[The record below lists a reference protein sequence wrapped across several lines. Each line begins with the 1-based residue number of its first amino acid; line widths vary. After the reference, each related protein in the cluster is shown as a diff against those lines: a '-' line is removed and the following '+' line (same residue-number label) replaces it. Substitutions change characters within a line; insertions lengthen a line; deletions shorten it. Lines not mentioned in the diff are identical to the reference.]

1 MRKIIKYIINILLV
15 NKTSSKLLIKYVLR
29 LHNICYKLSSSMA
42 VQINN
47 GIHPKHR
54 IMQYKEWFLD
64 NLNSS
69 DTVLDVGCNTG
80 MMPEFLSYK
89 VSFVYGIEIEQK
101 HIVLAKEY
109 RKKYN
114 IEYICADATNYD
126 YSNCLAI
133 DVVTLSNVL
142 EHIEYRV
149 MFLKKLIQ
157 QITWRDSD
165 NKRILIRVP
174 MVDRDWLVLY
184 KQECNVESRL
194 DNTHFVE
201 YTLDQFKSE
210 LMQSDINLLS
220 YHIKFGELY
229 AICKVM

>member
-1 MRKIIKYIINILLV
+1 
-15 NKTSSKLLIKYVLR
+15 
-29 LHNICYKLSSSMA
+29 MA